1 MKQIIVNVM
10 PEETRMAL
18 LDDGSLME
26 IELERPRH
34 SHLVGNIYKG
44 QVQNVL
50 QGMQAAFVDIGQEK
64 NAFLYVGDG
73 KLMPG
78 GEKTEEGRIAQL
90 QAMPWL
96 NGQPNQRISVGQ
108 NIPVQITKDEVG
120 SKGPRA
126 TMHLSIPGRNV
137 VLMPASS
144 GYVGMSHRLTDEK
157 EKKRLHDIVRELCPA
172 GMGMI
177 IRTAAEGQSREAI
190 ERDVKYLTN
199 LWQVIISKFKRKK
212 GSSLLYRDAD
222 MVIRMV
228 RDNFTDDIDEVI
240 IDDSATCQRVR
251 ELAEGI
257 DQELAGRIKLYE
269 GKGSIFNYY
278 HIEEELAKLKERIV
292 ELKSGGF
299 LVIDKTE
306 AMTVIDVNTGKYV
319 GNANLGETIYRMNME
334 AADEIM
340 RQLKLRDIGGII
352 IIDFID
358 MDKPSQRE
366 MLLNRLREQAQKDRT
381 KTNIVDIT
389 ALGLVEITRK
399 KSRQNVNAMLFDACP
414 VCGGTGQVESLESL
428 CIRVAREIRRLERK
442 HHNADGYELQVNTAT
457 ASELKLQD
465 PFNLLVKE
473 LGINIDIVGRPDI
486 VQGSYSLLYSFGD

>member
-1 MKQIIVNVM
+1 MKQIVVNVM
-10 PEETRMAL
+10 PEEIRMAL
-18 LDDGSLME
+18 LEDGILFK

-50 QGMQAAFVDIGQEK
+50 QGMQAAFVDIGQDK
-64 NAFLYVGDG
+64 NAFLYIGDG
-73 KLMPG
+73 RLMPG
-78 GEKTEEGRIAQL
+78 GEKSSEDRAAQL
-90 QAMPWL
+90 RAMPWL

-108 NIPVQITKDEVG
+108 SIPVQITKDEVG

-137 VLMPASS
+137 VLMPTSS
-144 GYVGMSHRLTDEK
+144 GYVGMSHRLDDEQ
-157 EKKRLHDIVRELCPA
+157 EKKRLHDIVRELCPP

-190 ERDVKYLTN
+190 EQDIKYLTN
-199 LWQVIISKFKRKK
+199 LWQVVLSKFKRKK

-228 RDNFTDDIDEVI
+228 RDNFTEDIDEVI
-240 IDDSATCQRVR
+240 IDDAATCQRVR
-251 ELAEGI
+251 ELVEVI
-257 DQELAGRIKLYE
+257 DPELAGRIKFYE
-269 GKGSIFNYY
+269 GKGSVFNYY
-278 HIEEELAKLKERIV
+278 HVEEELAKLKERTV

-319 GNANLGETIYRMNME
+319 GNANLGETVYRMNLE

-352 IIDFID
+352 IVDFID
-358 MDKPSQRE
+358 MDKPSQKE
-366 MLLNRLREQAQKDRT
+366 ELLNRLREQAQRDRT

-389 ALGLVEITRK
+389 SLGLVEITRK
-399 KSRQNVNAMLFDACP
+399 KSRHNLDSMLFDTCP
-414 VCGGTGQVESLESL
+414 VCGGTGQVESVETL
-428 CIRVAREIRRLERK
+428 CIRIAREIRRLERK
-442 HHNADGYELQVNTAT
+442 GHSADGYELQLCTKLAQEVKLLEPFK
-457 ASELKLQD
+457 ELSR
-465 PFNLLVKE
+465 E
-473 LGINIDIVGRPDI
+473 LGISITVEGRPDI
-486 VQGSYSLLYSFGD
+486 PYGAYSLL